1 MGCLNHEAHG
11 GALYRNRRCW
21 SNFWYIL
28 TVPVQDIIFVAA
40 DGTFVGSV
48 GWWTIIVCR
57 LFRIHTFQ
65 QVVQRCLWS
74 CGSVWCLI
82 ILQYMMVFHGN
93 IWAET
98 DRVYRHKWMKGREET
113 NRLWQICWCPPNGI
127 CQDGNPQNMMPL
139 LARRGERQRKNS
151 SLLLMCSITS
161 CIRMSW

>member
-98 DRVYRHKWMKGREET
+98 DRVYRDINEWK
-113 NRLWQICWCPPNGI
+113 
-127 CQDGNPQNMMPL
+127 
-139 LARRGERQRKNS
+139 GERRRTGCGKFADVRQMAFAKTGIPRIWRSEERRVGKECLRLCRS
-151 SLLLMCSITS
+151 RWSPYH
-161 CIRMSW
+161 